1 MISLS
6 SALAKL
12 DRLLQEAKLKHVGPP
27 LYLLT
32 PHQRAIWDR
41 HQHEQS
47 KAIEAFEAENGQHS
61 YIKAIF
67 DGHDPCGTLA
77 LPRDIQQA
85 LNLGRTP
92 PGIPVDASANEA
104 RLIYEEYLND

>member
-1 MISLS
+1 MISFS
-6 SALAKL
+6 STLAKL

-32 PHQRAIWDR
+32 PDQRTIWDR
-41 HQHEQS
+41 HQDEQS
-47 KAIEAFEAENGQHS
+47 KAIEAFDAEHGQHS

-67 DGHDPCGTLA
+67 DGHDPCGTLP

-92 PGIPVDASANEA
+92 PGIPVGASVDEA
-104 RLIYEEYLND
+104 RLIYEDYLND

>member
-32 PHQRAIWDR
+32 PDQRIIWDR
-41 HQHEQS
+41 HQDEQS
-47 KAIEAFEAENGQHS
+47 KAIEAFDAEHGQHS
-61 YIKAIF
+61 YIKAVF
-67 DGHDPCGTLA
+67 DGYDPSGTLQ
-77 LPRDIQQA
+77 LPKDIQQA
-85 LNLGRTP
+85 LGLGRKP
-92 PGIPVDASANEA
+92 PGIQIGASVDEA